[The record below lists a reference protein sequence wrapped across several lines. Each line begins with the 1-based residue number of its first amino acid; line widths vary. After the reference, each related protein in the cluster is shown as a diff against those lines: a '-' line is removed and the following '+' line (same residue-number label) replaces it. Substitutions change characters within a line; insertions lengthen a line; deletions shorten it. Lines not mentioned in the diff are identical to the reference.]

1 MPACWKGGAECW
13 CRVHG
18 RPIPTLMKT
27 EDPMSN
33 TLNPGPAKGSQEYR
47 FVVSR
52 STGAEYETD
61 GLREEFVYRD
71 LGLAD
76 ATHGDFHAH
85 IIKAKHL
92 HGGHNG
98 LHRHLVNLQF
108 AMVLKGWVSFY
119 YADHG
124 EFRYEQGDT
133 VTIPGNTLHELREY
147 SEDLE
152 LLELT
157 SPAVYR
163 TVRQDGSEMPTPGQ
177 KARIQERTT
186 AAVK

>member
-1 MPACWKGGAECW
+1 MEVP
-13 CRVHG
+13 
-18 RPIPTLMKT
+18 MK
-27 EDPMSN
+27 SN
-33 TLNPGPAKGSQEYR
+33 ENLAPVETPREYQ

-52 STGAEYETD
+52 AQGAEFVTD

-76 ATHGDFHAH
+76 ATNGKFHAH

-92 HGGHNG
+92 DGGHNG
-98 LHRHLVNLQF
+98 LHRHLVGLQF

-119 YADHG
+119 YAEHG
-124 EFRYEQGDT
+124 EFRYEQGDA
-133 VTIPGNTLHELREY
+133 VTIPGKTLHELRDY

-157 SPAVYR
+157 SPAVYN
-163 TVRQDGSEMPTPGQ
+163 TVREDGSEMATPGQ
-177 KARIQERTT
+177 KVRIDERTT
-186 AAVK
+186 AVK

>member
-1 MPACWKGGAECW
+1 
-13 CRVHG
+13 
-18 RPIPTLMKT
+18 MKRNANSTT
-27 EDPMSN
+27 EKTPQ
-33 TLNPGPAKGSQEYR
+33 GYQ

-52 STGAEYETD
+52 SKGAEFETD

-76 ATHGDFHAH
+76 ASRGEFHAH
-85 IIKAKHL
+85 IIKARHL
-92 HGGHNG
+92 EGGHNG
-98 LHRHLVNLQF
+98 LHRHVVDLQF

-119 YADHG
+119 YAEHG
-124 EFRYEQGDT
+124 EIRYEEGDA
-133 VTIPGNTLHELREY
+133 VTIPGKTLHELRDY

-157 SPAVYR
+157 SPAVYD
-163 TVRQDGSEMPTPGQ
+163 TVREDGSEMATPGQ
-177 KARIQERTT
+177 KARIEERT

>member
-1 MPACWKGGAECW
+1 
-13 CRVHG
+13 
-18 RPIPTLMKT
+18 MKRNAK
-27 EDPMSN
+27 SA
-33 TLNPGPAKGSQEYR
+33 PAKESQGYQ

-52 STGAEYETD
+52 SKGSEYETD
-61 GLREEFVYRD
+61 GLREEFAYRD

-92 HGGHNG
+92 NGGHNG
-98 LHRHLVNLQF
+98 LHRHLVGLQF
-108 AMVLKGWVSFY
+108 AMVLKGWVSFF
-119 YADHG
+119 YADQG
-124 EFRYEQGDT
+124 EIRYEQGDA

-157 SPAVYR
+157 SPAVYK
-163 TVRQDGSEMPTPGQ
+163 TVREDGSDMPTPGQ
-177 KARIQERTT
+177 KVRIEERTT
-186 AAVK
+186 LVK

>member
-1 MPACWKGGAECW
+1 
-13 CRVHG
+13 
-18 RPIPTLMKT
+18 MKQKA
-27 EDPMSN
+27 DSAS
-33 TLNPGPAKGSQEYR
+33 AKKSRGYR
-47 FVVSR
+47 FVIGR
-52 STGAEYETD
+52 SKGAEFETD

-92 HGGHNG
+92 EGGHNG
-98 LHRHLVNLQF
+98 LHRHAIDLQF
-108 AMVLKGWVSFY
+108 LMVLKGWVSFGY
-119 YADHG
+119 PDQG
-124 EFRYEQGDT
+124 VIRYEQGDT
-133 VTIPGNTLHELREY
+133 VTVPGNTLHELLDY

-163 TVRQDGSEMPTPGQ
+163 TVREDGSDMPTPGQ
-177 KARIQERTT
+177 KVRIEERTAT
-186 AAVK
+186 AK

>member
-1 MPACWKGGAECW
+1 MTRNIKSAPA
-13 CRVHG
+13 
-18 RPIPTLMKT
+18 T
-27 EDPMSN
+27 E
-33 TLNPGPAKGSQEYR
+33 SQGYR

-52 STGAEYETD
+52 SKGAEFETD

-76 ATHGDFHAH
+76 ASNGDFHAH

-92 HGGHNG
+92 DGGHNG
-98 LHRHLVNLQF
+98 LHKHVVGLQF

-119 YADHG
+119 YAEHG
-124 EFRYEQGDT
+124 EFRYEQGDA

-157 SPAVYR
+157 SPAVYK
-163 TVRQDGSEMPTPGQ
+163 TVREDGSEMATPGQ
-177 KARIQERTT
+177 KARIEERT
-186 AAVK
+186 AVVK